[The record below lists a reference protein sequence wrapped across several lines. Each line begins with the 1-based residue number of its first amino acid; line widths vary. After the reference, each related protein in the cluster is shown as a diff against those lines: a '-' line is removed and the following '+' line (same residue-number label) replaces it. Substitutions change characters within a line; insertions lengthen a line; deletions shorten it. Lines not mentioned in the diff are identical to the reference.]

1 MVKSRRI
8 SLTIKLCLRQESYH
22 FGWGIGGCASMDTTP
37 YWKFKRSHKKN
48 VKIEKTPI
56 DKFLSPPSSAKNV
69 EASKIAATTLGDNH
83 PVRTLKAAPF
93 PFGVVAPTV
102 HLGPVTFSLLLLVY
116 NVSLTTNRQGHQ
128 ITSPC

>member
-1 MVKSRRI
+1 MEKFH
-8 SLTIKLCLRQESYH
+8 LAKESH
-22 FGWGIGGCASMDTTP
+22 
-37 YWKFKRSHKKN
+37 
-48 VKIEKTPI
+48 
-56 DKFLSPPSSAKNV
+56 V
-69 EASKIAATTLGDNH
+69 EPVDASKIAATTLGDNH

-128 ITSPC
+128 ITSSC